1 MSITAKQ
8 ITQLESYDSAT
19 VQNAAVL
26 VQGFVDAAGDYT
38 DPSILRYTETRRCV
52 VGVAATSTWTP
63 ITSVADPR
71 ADADFWECIEAE
83 AAPVIAVMKDVDS
96 DRLRGAILGDVMA
109 NIMAAL
115 GACGAVVDGN
125 VRDVLGIEDAGL
137 NMWARA
143 RVPGHGPF
151 SLIEHSIKLEVCGL
165 RISPGDVLVCDD
177 DGITRV
183 TPEIVDDVIDA
194 CAVVR
199 DKESRRVALTK
210 SPDFTASVWR
220 EYKKNNFN

>member
-38 DPSILRYTETRRCV
+38 DPSISRYPEARRCV

-183 TPEIVDDVIDA
+183 APEIVDDVIDA

>member
-1 MSITAKQ
+1 MSITAKH

-19 VQNAAVL
+19 VQNAAIL
-26 VQGFVDAAGDYT
+26 VQGFVDVAGDYT
-38 DPSILRYTETRRCV
+38 DPSISRYAETRRCV

-63 ITSVADPR
+63 ISAVADPR

-83 AAPVIAVMKDVDS
+83 AVPVIAVMKDVDS

-109 NIMAAL
+109 NIMFAL

-125 VRDVLGIEDAGL
+125 ARDVPGIKAAGL
-137 NMWARA
+137 NLWARA
-143 RVPGHGPF
+143 RVPGHGPW

-165 RISPGDVLVCDD
+165 WITPGDVLVCDD

-183 TPEIVDDVIDA
+183 SPEIVDDVIDA

-199 DKESRRVALTK
+199 DKESRHVALTQ

-220 EYKKNNFN
+220 EYKKNNFS

>member
-183 TPEIVDDVIDA
+183 APEIVDDVIDA